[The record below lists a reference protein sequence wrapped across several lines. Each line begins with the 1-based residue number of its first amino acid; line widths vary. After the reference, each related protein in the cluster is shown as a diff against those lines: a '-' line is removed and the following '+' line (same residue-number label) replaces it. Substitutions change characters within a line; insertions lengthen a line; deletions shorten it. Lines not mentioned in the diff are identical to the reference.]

1 MPMTQPT
8 DASVDAFLAAVSDER
23 RRTDSQA
30 VCALIGEVTGA
41 QPRMW
46 GASMVGFG
54 LASYTTADGK
64 SHDWFAIGLAP
75 RKAALTLYGLTFY
88 GSNTDLLDHLGP
100 YTTGKGCLYI
110 KRLDTVD
117 HDVLRALITR
127 SWEATH
133 QR

>member
-8 DASVDAFLAAVSDER
+8 DASVDEFLAAVSDER

-30 VCALIGEVTGA
+30 VCALMGEVTGE

-46 GASMVGFG
+46 GPSMVGFG
-54 LASYTTADGK
+54 HAPYTTADGK

-100 YTTGKGCLYI
+100 HTTGKGCLYI
-110 KRLDTVD
+110 KRLDAVD

-127 SWEATH
+127 SWEAAH
-133 QR
+133 H